1 MSVETH
7 RVLIGACGW
16 KHPSWL
22 NDFYSDDLPE
32 DWQLGF
38 YSNEFPVVYVPSTD
52 WLDADDFDDWVEDV
66 ADSFRFILEIPSS
79 VLTDNDTFSSVLT
92 KIKSLSEHCLGVVL
106 LLDQSTPDD
115 AQLLND
121 ALMQL
126 QGLTSVCVESKEL
139 NLSAE
144 IQSILLKQNVSATWD
159 GQFKEGD
166 SAESLGLMRGDLSIS
181 HVSSENLDMPTLRK
195 VLEICL
201 ESSNEEHT
209 SVLCI
214 DGEPPSLEII
224 RNADI
229 LLNLL

>member
-16 KHPSWL
+16 KHAAWL
-22 NDFYSDDLPE
+22 DEFYSDDLPE

-38 YSNEFPVVYVPSTD
+38 YSNEFPVVYVSSTD

-66 ADSFRFILEIPSS
+66 SDSFSFILEIPPS
-79 VLTDNDTFSSVLT
+79 VLTNGDTFASVLT
-92 KIKSLSEHCLGVVL
+92 KIKSLNEHCLGVVL
-106 LLDQSTPDD
+106 SLEQSVCDD
-115 AQLLND
+115 TQLFTDSLV
-121 ALMQL
+121 QL
-126 QGLTSVCVESKEL
+126 QGLTSVCVERGSV
-139 NLSAE
+139 NISAE
-144 IQSILLKQNVSATWD
+144 IQSILVKQNISVAWD
-159 GQFKEGD
+159 GQCKED
-166 SAESLGLMRGDLSIS
+166 DTAESLGLARGNLSVS
-181 HVSSENLDMPTLRK
+181 RVSSENLDMPTLRK

-201 ESSNEEHT
+201 ASSNEERT

-214 DGEPPSLEII
+214 DGEPPSLEIM